1 MSVSLGLCLSVFLS
15 LSHIIMEIASQ
26 PDSLL
31 MCVTIFSQSL
41 SEAKPS
47 WPTPWYS
54 IVDLSKRTWSKPRS
68 CFLYK
73 LLSLTHQ
80 LILFNLQEMT
90 VKIWDNAK
98 CKNTYGNAAPG
109 GIMDHMLCAG
119 EQGRDSCSVSNIIF
133 GKQGQPVHMNDDARH
148 VRAKPCFIKKYVYI
162 F

>member
-1 MSVSLGLCLSVFLS
+1 
-15 LSHIIMEIASQ
+15 MEIASQ

-119 EQGRDSCSVSNIIF
+119 EQGRDSCSVSNIIL
-133 GKQGQPVHMNDDARH
+133 GKQGQLVHMSDNAISDNITQVWNRGPWRYHGPHALR
-148 VRAKPCFIKKYVYI
+148 RGAGQGLLQCK
-162 F
+162 